1 VPSRIRNLPPV
12 DSAESLKL
20 LFSASDLALIE
31 LVRKKLDAAGIKC
44 EIRNQAAS
52 PGRSGLFGCPELWVG
67 GAGDFLLAS
76 MLLGSWLHGE

>member
-1 VPSRIRNLPPV
+1 MPRRIRNLPPV
-12 DSAESLKL
+12 DSAENMKL

-31 LVRKKLDAAGIKC
+31 LVRKKLDAAGIMC
-44 EIRNQAAS
+44 EIRNQTAS

-67 GAGDFLLAS
+67 GDGDFLLAS